1 MRQPG
6 NDNHVAVGRQL
17 KMYDHVP
24 LEFYLSGWAH
34 AERSRIP
41 VAQAINAIGDA
52 AVEIAER
59 IARGALLGEMGS
71 AVGANADGDQQ
82 KELDVWANDRLIAAL
97 RKTPVAVIAS
107 EELNTPLALE
117 ADAPLAVALDP
128 LDGSSNIDTNV
139 SIGTIFSV
147 LPAKG
152 QESFAQPGS
161 KQLAAGY
168 VIYGP
173 QCAMV
178 LTVGDGTSVFTL
190 DPEAR
195 SFCLTADR
203 LAIAPDSNEY
213 AINASNY
220 RHWSESVRAYIDDC
234 IAGTEGPRGA
244 NVNMRWIASLVAEC
258 HRILVRGGVFL
269 YPADARKDY
278 EQGRLRLIYE
288 ANPMA
293 FLTEQAG
300 GKAFDGHV
308 PILDIVP
315 ESLHQRTPLIF
326 GSAGEVDRIARYKAD
341 PNTDFE
347 RSPLFGRRGLLRV

>member
-1 MRQPG
+1 MR
-6 NDNHVAVGRQL
+6 NHVSL
-17 KMYDHVP
+17 D
-24 LEFYLSGWAH
+24 FYLSGWAQ
-34 AERSRIP
+34 AERSRMP
-41 VAQAINAIGDA
+41 VAQAINAIADGA
-52 AVEIAER
+52 IEIAER
-59 IARGALLGEMGS
+59 IARGALLGELGS
-71 AVGANADGDQQ
+71 AVGANADGDEQ
-82 KELDVWANDRLIAAL
+82 KELDVWANERLIAAL

-107 EELNTPLALE
+107 EELKTPLSLDAK
-117 ADAPLAVALDP
+117 APLAVALDP

-152 QESFAQPGS
+152 EDSFAQPGS
-161 KQLAAGY
+161 RQLAAGY

-173 QCAMV
+173 QCALV

-190 DPEAR
+190 DPEDR
-195 SFCLTADR
+195 RFYLTADR

-220 RHWSESVRAYIDDC
+220 RHWSASVRAYIDDC

-278 EQGRLRLIYE
+278 EQGRLRLVYE
-288 ANPMA
+288 ANPIG
-293 FLTEQAG
+293 FLIEQAG
-300 GKAFDGHV
+300 GKAFDGRM
-308 PILDIVP
+308 PIRDIAP
-315 ESLHQRTPLIF
+315 GALHQRTPLIF
-326 GSAGEVDRIARYKAD
+326 GSAAEIDRIARYKAD